1 MGVTPVINVLC
12 WPHEMFYA
20 ILALTAITMYAQI
33 QSVAHINK
41 CGKNAGREYKVEERT
56 MKVIQVISYHA
67 PTCNHAVAVLS
78 HSL

>member
-12 WPHEMFYA
+12 WPHEVFYA
-20 ILALTAITMYAQI
+20 ILALTAITMYTQI